1 MKVRVKSEPQY
12 EQILKD
18 QTKCKRFY
26 TLIENADLYGD
37 PVVINYK
44 G

>member
-1 MKVRVKSEPQY
+1 MKVRSDPQY
-12 EQILKD
+12 EQKLRD
-18 QTKCKRFY
+18 QTKCKRFKM
-26 TLIENADLYGD
+26 LIKNADLYGD